1 MCILQPSH
9 CSINLMFQVLS
20 IVFNPF
26 VLSIFGVLVTSVFM
40 PYIMCNCLN
49 VCITTIDNLV
59 YVVFVATFM
68 VSYLLTWSTV
78 YVLCVVG

>member
-1 MCILQPSH
+1 
-9 CSINLMFQVLS
+9 
-20 IVFNPF
+20 
-26 VLSIFGVLVTSVFM
+26 M

-68 VSYLLTWSTV
+68 VSYLLTWSMV